1 MESEIRCAKN
11 PSEGWEG
18 PRGSRAEGFGG
29 SGNEVI
35 GREDPVGPDQAG
47 DLEKKREESKE
58 VAHSSNSGQKPKT
71 DRLVHEVKK
80 LKKDRTLFCWQQ
92 FNPV

>member
-1 MESEIRCAKN
+1 V
-11 PSEGWEG
+11 
-18 PRGSRAEGFGG
+18 
-29 SGNEVI
+29 SG
-35 GREDPVGPDQAG
+35 EDAVRPDQAG
-47 DLEKKREESKE
+47 DLGKKREKGKE
-58 VAHSSNSGQKPKT
+58 VAQSSNSSQEPKT